1 MEPTL
6 EEVRREL
13 AEIYEQLLDLP
24 KDDYERRA
32 ELRSR
37 QHELRQKSHEL
48 ADGIATHDAET
59 LKAAFS
65 RLADVRDRVLDQ
77 HLAYD
82 STAAGVGGIEGS
94 FLSLVNK
101 AIDDGMG
108 LDEIE
113 NRMQEILKE
122 LRTLE

>member
-6 EEVRREL
+6 DEVRQEL
-13 AEIYEQLLDLP
+13 ADIYEQLLDLP
-24 KDDYERRA
+24 KDAYEQRS

-37 QHELRQKSHEL
+37 QHELRQVSHEL
-48 ADGIATHDAET
+48 ADRVATHDADT

-65 RLADVRDRVLDQ
+65 RLAAVRDKVLDQ

-82 STAAGVGGIEGS
+82 ATAAGVGGIEGT
-94 FLSLVNK
+94 FLSTVNR
-101 AIDDGMG
+101 AMDEGMG

-122 LRTLE
+122 LRAVE

>member
-6 EEVRREL
+6 DEVRQEL

-24 KDDYERRA
+24 KDDFERRA
-32 ELRSR
+32 QLRSR

-48 ADGIATHDAET
+48 ADGVATHDAET

-65 RLADVRDRVLDQ
+65 RLAQVRDRVLDQ

-82 STAAGVGGIEGS
+82 ATAAGVGGIEGT
-94 FLSLVNK
+94 FLSMVNR
-101 AIDDGMG
+101 AMDEGMG

-113 NRMQEILKE
+113 GRMQDILKE

>member
-6 EEVRREL
+6 DEVRQEL
-13 AEIYEQLLDLP
+13 ADIHEQLLDLP
-24 KDDYERRA
+24 KDDFEGRA

-48 ADGIATHDAET
+48 ADGLTTNDAAT
-59 LKAAFS
+59 LKAAFN
-65 RLADVRDRVLDQ
+65 RLAQVRDHVLDQ

-82 STAAGVGGIEGS
+82 ATAAGVGGIEGN
-94 FLSLVNK
+94 FLRLVND
-101 AIDDGMG
+101 AIDEGMG
-108 LDEIE
+108 LDEVE
-113 NRMQEILKE
+113 SRMQEILKQ